1 MAFQGKG
8 VWTPMEKGQVM
19 GLRFRGL
26 TSKGRGHG
34 ASLPHCRTVQTAQH
48 RGLQPPTR
56 PRSLSSV
63 LPKQQFTEFLA
74 GWLLHSCTYCYKD
87 DSPHQAL
94 GLGIQGRGSEDLH
107 SLDEEVEAQGCPC
120 QIILV
125 HLASQDAALS
135 RNANQA
141 RGEGP
146 ASFVHS

>member
-8 VWTPMEKGQVM
+8 VWTPMEKGQVV

-34 ASLPHCRTVQTAQH
+34 ASLPHCRTVQTQH
-48 RGLQPPTR
+48 STEACSHQPGPAVR
-56 PRSLSSV
+56 HLSCPATVYRV
-63 LPKQQFTEFLA
+63 LGWLA
-74 GWLLHSCTYCYKD
+74 GWLLHSCTYCYKG

-94 GLGIQGRGSEDLH
+94 GLGIQGRGSEDWH

-120 QIILV
+120 QV
-125 HLASQDAALS
+125 YLASQDAALS
-135 RNANQA
+135 RTANQT

-146 ASFVHS
+146 ACFVHS